1 MKQNIVV
8 TIILALVF
16 QHTSSF
22 AAEEQTCLQK
32 PKRSTPCPHL
42 LYKAISYKDES
53 NKLVCICLSDFKA
66 FLTPAKNAQEAA
78 IQKLERQ
85 DLTIS
90 LGMSEQEIIDL
101 LDR

>member
-1 MKQNIVV
+1 MKHSIVV
-8 TIILALVF
+8 TMILALTF

-22 AAEEQTCLQK
+22 AAEKQACLQK

-42 LYKAISYKDES
+42 LYKAVSYKDES
-53 NKLVCICLSDFKA
+53 NKLVCICLSDFKS
-66 FLTPAKNAQEAA
+66 FLTPAKNEQEAA

-90 LGMSEQEIIDL
+90 LGMTEEEIIDL